1 VVDCAERELALVNS
15 TTVKHKHVVS
25 LLQVLFDSPER
36 QRVIMIYDLVDGVEL
51 FDLINSLP
59 GSCLPEGRAR
69 RYFRHL
75 RSAVEYI
82 HQRGLAHRDIK
93 PENCMIETATDHL
106 KVRAWL
112 RADTAPV
119 VV

>member
-1 VVDCAERELALVNS
+1 MAERELQLVE
-15 TTVKHKHVVS
+15 TLQFRHKHVVS
-25 LLQVLFDSPER
+25 LLQVLFDSPEK
-36 QRVIMIYDLVDGVEL
+36 QRVVMIYDLVDGVEL

-59 GSCLPEGRAR
+59 GCCLPEGRAR

-75 RSAVEYI
+75 RSAVDYI

-106 KVRAWL
+106 KVRAGG
-112 RADTAPV
+112 RGCADAV
-119 VV
+119 R